1 MTNPLTFDGLQDIL
15 RRRMQQVPDHRK
27 EGPNTRYSIQDAA
40 LGAFGIFFTQSPSF
54 LDYQRR
60 LQQTKGQNNARTL
73 FGVER
78 IPCDNQVRNLLDP
91 IVPATRALLQ
101 RLTAFPRP
109 RERTT
114 SCRRDAPRIRA
125 LPWCGMSC
133 CLFASVPSECS
144 RLMRETSYRMHWP

>member
-1 MTNPLTFDGLQDIL
+1 MTNPLDFDALKGIL
-15 RRRMQQVPDHRK
+15 HRRTAQLPDHRK

-91 IVPATRALLQ
+91 IMPSAL
-101 RLTAFPRP
+101 
-109 RERTT
+109 
-114 SCRRDAPRIRA
+114 D
-125 LPWCGMSC
+125 G
-133 CLFASVPSECS
+133 V
-144 RLMRETSYRMHWP
+144 